1 MKKTKKNKDT
11 KKIASTKKEK
21 DSKIVETKDV
31 NLENNTNFVK
41 QETSAN
47 QGNNI
52 ISDLNEKAT
61 NLIVKFVNHI
71 SKQRNKKPNDNNII
85 FFCAHN
91 DDQLLGG
98 GGTIR
103 KYVNEGKNV
112 YTFIF
117 SFGETSHPHIKPKL
131 VAKIRKKESIQ
142 ASKILGDNI
151 KYLGIEEGCF
161 LKKITPENIC
171 EIIKEINPCKIFTHA
186 PDDPHPDHQAVFKL
200 TIEGSKEAKFKG
212 DLYSFDIWNIF
223 SIKTREFP
231 KLLVDISDT
240 YKYKSQA
247 FKEHKSQ
254 LSTKITIGWSFYL
267 KAIING
273 HNNHCKYAE
282 LFHKI
287 NADEYD
293 FKEYLNNSN
302 NIK

>member
-1 MKKTKKNKDT
+1 MAKQEENSNKKTENRKKDIINET
-11 KKIASTKKEK
+11 ILTEEETNASQ
-21 DSKIVETKDV
+21 DS
-31 NLENNTNFVK
+31 
-41 QETSAN
+41 
-47 QGNNI
+47 NI

-71 SKQRNKKPNDNNII
+71 SKRRNKKPNENNIV

-131 VAKIRKKESIQ
+131 VARMRKKESIL
-142 ASKILGDNI
+142 ASKILGDKI
-151 KYLGIEEGCF
+151 KYFGIEEGSF
-161 LKKITPENIC
+161 LNKISSDNIS

-200 TIEGSKEAKFKG
+200 TIEGSKIAKYKG
-212 DLYSFDIWNIF
+212 DLFSFDIWNIF
-223 SIKTREFP
+223 SIKTRSFP
-231 KLLVDISDT
+231 KLFVDISET
-240 YKYKSQA
+240 FKYKMKA

-254 LSTKITIGWSFYL
+254 LSTKISIGWSFYL

-273 HNNHCKYAE
+273 INNHCKYAE

-287 NADEYD
+287 NINDYD
-293 FKEYLNNSN
+293 FKNIN
-302 NIK
+302 NINKNTNISKTKK